1 MTELPSNDYI
11 SQINQN
17 GSGLNIPQIVNAIVD
32 AEITPVRAPVV
43 KQQEQVEASIS
54 GMAELKASAE
64 LTNQN
69 IANLKSTD
77 VSISTRSSDTDV
89 LTVAVTDQSE
99 LQVGVSKITAI
110 SQLAQ
115 AHSHSIPAV
124 GSNSAAFGSADA
136 GLPEDYRLKIRL
148 GTYNLTAGGQTF
160 TPNGTDPDIPI
171 IQFSAGESI
180 TAVAVKLDQIEG
192 INAKVVNTT
201 GSNYKIMIT
210 GETGLDN
217 AFEIQTLPLTFNH
230 TNIVGGQ
237 QYTIVDNVT
246 TSHRANAIQNG
257 QVYQVISTDGP
268 VELATGMI
276 NNAEYK
282 IVSSNAAANS
292 NASAMDS
299 GRWHRVV
306 SQDSSVQSD
315 ATAITIIVGIE

>member
-43 KQQEQVEASIS
+43 KQQEQVAAAIS
-54 GMAELKASAE
+54 GLSELKASAE

-124 GSNSAAFGSADA
+124 GSSPATFSSADA
-136 GLPEDYRLKIRL
+136 GLPENYRLKIRL
-148 GTYNLTAGGQTF
+148 GTYNLTAGAQTF
-160 TPNGTDPDIPI
+160 TPNGTDPDIAE

-230 TNIVGGQ
+230 TDIV
-237 QYTIVDNVT
+237 
-246 TSHRANAIQNG
+246 NG
-257 QVYQVISTDGP
+257 QSYTV
-268 VELATGMI
+268 A
-276 NNAEYK
+276 
-282 IVSSNAAANS
+282 SN
-292 NASAMDS
+292 S
-299 GRWHRVV
+299 GG
-306 SQDSSVQSD
+306 
-315 ATAITIIVGIE
+315 TI

>member
-1 MTELPSNDYI
+1 M
-11 SQINQN
+11 
-17 GSGLNIPQIVNAIVD
+17 
-32 AEITPVRAPVV
+32 
-43 KQQEQVEASIS
+43 
-54 GMAELKASAE
+54 
-64 LTNQN
+64 
-69 IANLKSTD
+69 
-77 VSISTRSSDTDV
+77 
-89 LTVAVTDQSE
+89 
-99 LQVGVSKITAI
+99 
-110 SQLAQ
+110 
-115 AHSHSIPAV
+115 
-124 GSNSAAFGSADA
+124 
-136 GLPEDYRLKIRL
+136 PEDYRLKIRL

-160 TPNGTDPDIPI
+160 TPNGTDPDIPE

-246 TSHRANAIQNG
+246 ASHRANAIQYG

-276 NNAEYK
+276 NN
-282 IVSSNAAANS
+282 
-292 NASAMDS
+292 
-299 GRWHRVV
+299 G
-306 SQDSSVQSD
+306 
-315 ATAITIIVGIE
+315 